1 MVAMAGDRQ
10 HVMHRIQPL
19 AFDPRIDALLSAHHL
34 PTADLGDGSRARLF
48 GCIDDGRLLGVVG
61 LEFFDGSALLRS
73 LAVPEDGRGSGL
85 GGALV
90 AHAERTA
97 AGQGVEAVYLLTET
111 AEGFF
116 ERLGY
121 RRVDRTDAPPAI
133 ATTTQFSSLCPASS
147 AFMAKSLH
155 G

>member
-1 MVAMAGDRQ
+1 MVVMAGNRQ
-10 HVMHRIQPL
+10 HVMHRIQPV
-19 AFDPRIDALLSAHHL
+19 AFDARIDALLAAHHL
-34 PTADLGDGSRARLF
+34 PTSDLGDGSKARLF

-61 LEFFDGSALLRS
+61 LECFDGSALLRS
-73 LAVPEDGRGSGL
+73 LAVPEAGRGSGL

-97 AGQGVEAVYLLTET
+97 AGQGIEAVYLLTET

-121 RRVDRTDAPPAI
+121 RRGDRSHAPAAI
-133 ATTTQFSSLCPASS
+133 AATTQFASLCPASS